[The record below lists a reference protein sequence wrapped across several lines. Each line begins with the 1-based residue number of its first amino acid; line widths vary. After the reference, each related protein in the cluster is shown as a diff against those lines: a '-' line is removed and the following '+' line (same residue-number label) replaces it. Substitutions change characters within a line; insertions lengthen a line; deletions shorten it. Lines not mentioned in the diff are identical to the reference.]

1 VTPPESPEQLAVAIA
16 DADRRLAAEVK
27 RAEDLERE
35 NTRLRRIVADRDLE
49 IEMLREVSR
58 GTY

>member
-1 VTPPESPEQLAVAIA
+1 VTPLDSPEQLAAALAEA
-16 DADRRLAAEVK
+16 DLRLAAELK
-27 RAEDLERE
+27 RAEELELE

-49 IEMLREVSR
+49 IEMLRELSR